1 MTGPGAVLG
10 RRQTRAVHPGTA
22 TGSDM
27 SSERADTGLDAQR
40 LLLLLLFAGS
50 GCSALVYEIVWYHLL
65 QLAIGSTAVS
75 LGILLAT
82 FMGGLCLGSY
92 LLPRL
97 LPRTRLHPLLVY
109 AGIEAAIALC
119 GLVELV
125 LIPLIDRLY
134 VSGAQDGIAGM
145 LLRGVVCAV
154 SLLPPTVLMGASL
167 PAIVRWARGGADM
180 RPSWW
185 GLLYGANTLGAVVG
199 CLLAGFWLLR
209 VYDIRIATFAAAA
222 INLAVAALSLA
233 LSRGP
238 VADSEAV
245 EAPRGPRDW
254 PVIIA
259 IFCSGASA
267 LGAEIVW
274 TRLMGLMFGATVYA
288 FSIILAVFLAG
299 LAIGTAVASSLVKR
313 VEPRAAL
320 GWCLML
326 AAIGLAW
333 AAYAISF
340 HLPYWPVDPLL
351 SRGPRYTFEMDMV
364 RSVFAILPPALF
376 WGAAFP
382 LAFGAANAGSD
393 PGRTVGGLYAA
404 NTLGAIAGALLVSIF
419 LVPWLGTVGSQ
430 RLLLGVAVLGGL
442 VMLLPPLIREDR
454 WEGSAMM
461 TFALFALGLLAWGM
475 GPVPGELIAY
485 GRRIATEF
493 GYSTI
498 LYTGEGRNTSIAI
511 SRWNSNGA
519 RQFHVAGKVEASS
532 LGVDMKLQ
540 RMLGHIPALMHK
552 NPQSVLIVGF
562 GAGVTAGSFTRDPTI
577 KRIVIC
583 ELEPLIPPTTTKWF
597 GDENYHVAED
607 KRTEIHFDDARHF
620 VLTTPEK
627 FDIITSDPI
636 HPFVK
641 GSAALY
647 SKEYFEMV
655 KDHLN
660 EGGIVTQWVPLYES
674 DAPSV
679 KSEIATFFQVFPG
692 GMVFANTNS
701 GQGYDVVLV
710 GQKNNKP
717 IDLDAINA
725 RLASAG
731 YAPVLQSLRDADIPS
746 VMNLFGTY
754 AGNDADLKPWLADA
768 AINHDYD
775 MRLQYLAGLALNGD
789 HADEI
794 YRQMVSLAQPP
805 QGAFTGDKMALQQL
819 FATIAAQRTP
829 GLQLQQAQ

>member
-1 MTGPGAVLG
+1 MT
-10 RRQTRAVHPGTA
+10 
-22 TGSDM
+22 
-27 SSERADTGLDAQR
+27 SERAETGLDTQR

-50 GCSALVYEIVWYHLL
+50 GCSALIYEIVWYHLL

-97 LPRTRLHPLLVY
+97 LPRTRRHPLMVY
-109 AGIEAAIALC
+109 AGIEGGIALC
-119 GLVELV
+119 GLIELI

-134 VSGAQDGIAGM
+134 VSGVQDGVAGM

-154 SLLPPTVLMGASL
+154 ALLPPTMLMGASL
-167 PAIVRWARGGADM
+167 PAIVRWARSGADL

-185 GLLYGANTLGAVVG
+185 GLLYGANTTGAVVG

-222 INLAVAALSLA
+222 INLAVAGLSFM

-238 VADSEAV
+238 VTISEVV
-245 EAPRGPRDW
+245 EGPRGPRDW

-259 IFCSGASA
+259 IFCSGAAA

-274 TRLMGLMFGATVYA
+274 TRLMGLMFGATVYS

-313 VEPRAAL
+313 IEPRAAL
-320 GWCLML
+320 GWCQML
-326 AAIGLAW
+326 AALGIAW
-333 AAYAISF
+333 TAYAISF

-351 SRGPRYTFEMDMV
+351 SQAPRYTFEIDMA
-364 RSVFAILPPALF
+364 RTIFAILPPALF

-404 NTLGAIAGALLVSIF
+404 NTLGAIAGALLVSIV

-430 RLLLGVAVLGGL
+430 RLLVGVAVLGGL
-442 VMLLPPLIREDR
+442 VMLLPPLLKDDS
-454 WEGSAMM
+454 WQGAAAM
-461 TFALFALGLLAWGM
+461 TFALFGLGALVWGM

-519 RQFHVAGKVEASS
+519 LQFHVAGKVEASS

-562 GAGVTAGSFTRDPTI
+562 GAGVTAGSFTRYPGI
-577 KRIVIC
+577 KHIVIC
-583 ELEPLIPPTTTKWF
+583 ELEPLIPPTTSKWF
-597 GDENYHVAED
+597 AAENYGVAND
-607 KRTEIHFDDARHF
+607 KRTEIHYDDARHF

-655 KDHLN
+655 KAHLN

-679 KSEIATFFQVFPG
+679 KSEIATFFAVFPG
-692 GMVFANTNS
+692 GMVFANTNG

-710 GQKNNKP
+710 GQKDNKP
-717 IDLDAINA
+717 IDLDAVTA

-731 YAPVLQSLRDADIPS
+731 YAPVLASLQNASSPS
-746 VMNLFGTY
+746 AASLFATY
-754 AGNDADLKPWLADA
+754 AGSDADLKPWLADA

-794 YRQMVSLAQPP
+794 YRAMMALAKPP
-805 QGAFTGDKMALQQL
+805 RGAFTGSPQ
-819 FATIAAQRTP
+819 T
-829 GLQLQQAQ
+829 LQQAFGAIQAPAAAQ

>member
-1 MTGPGAVLG
+1 MTTNTSTDSGVDP
-10 RRQTRAVHPGTA
+10 
-22 TGSDM
+22 
-27 SSERADTGLDAQR
+27 QR

-50 GCSALVYEIVWYHLL
+50 GCSALIYEIVWYHLL
-65 QLAIGSTAVS
+65 QLAIGSTAIS

-82 FMGGLCLGSY
+82 FMGGLCLGST

-97 LPRTRLHPLLVY
+97 LPRTRRHPLLVY

-119 GLVELV
+119 GLAELV

-134 VSGAQDGIAGM
+134 ISGAQEGVAGM
-145 LLRGVVCAV
+145 LTRGLVCAIV
-154 SLLPPTVLMGASL
+154 LLPPTMLMGASL
-167 PAIVRWARGGADM
+167 PAIVRWARSGADL

-185 GLLYGANTLGAVVG
+185 GLLYGANTLGAVIG

-209 VYDIRIATFAAAA
+209 LYDIHIATYAAAGVN
-222 INLAVAALSLA
+222 IAVAALSFL

-238 VADSEAV
+238 VMASEVV
-245 EAPRGPRDW
+245 EGPRETRAPMKDW
-254 PVIIA
+254 PVVIA
-259 IFCSGASA
+259 IFCSGAAA
-267 LGAEIVW
+267 LGSEVVW
-274 TRLMGLMFGATVYA
+274 TRLMGLMFGATVYS

-320 GWCLML
+320 GWCQML
-326 AAIGLAW
+326 AALGIAW
-333 AAYAISF
+333 TAYAIAF

-351 SRGPRYTFEMDMV
+351 SQAPRYTFEIDMV

-382 LAFGAANAGSD
+382 LAFGAARAGSD

-404 NTLGAIAGALLVSIF
+404 NTLGAIAGALAVSIF
-419 LVPWLGTVGSQ
+419 LVPWLGTLGSQ
-430 RLLLGVAVLGGL
+430 RLMLGIAVFGGL
-442 VMLLPPLIREDR
+442 VMLVPPLLKHDSWR
-454 WEGSAMM
+454 GSAAM
-461 TFALFALGLLAWGM
+461 TFALAGLGVLAWGM

-485 GRRIATEF
+485 GRRIASEM

-511 SRWNSNGA
+511 SRWNANGA

-562 GAGVTAGSFTRDPTI
+562 GAGVTAGSFTRYPSI
-577 KRIVIC
+577 KHIVIC

-597 GDENYHVAED
+597 PEENYRVAED
-607 KRTEIHFDDARHF
+607 KRTEIHYDDARHF

-647 SKEYFEMV
+647 SEEYFEMV
-655 KDHLN
+655 KAHLN
-660 EGGIVTQWVPLYES
+660 DGGIVTQWVPLYES
-674 DAPSV
+674 DAASV
-679 KSEIATFFQVFPG
+679 KSEIATFFKVFPG
-692 GMVFANTNS
+692 GMVFANTS
-701 GQGYDVVLV
+701 EGAGYDVVLV
-710 GQKNNKP
+710 GQKANRP
-717 IDLDAINA
+717 IDIGAINA
-725 RLASAG
+725 KLASAG
-731 YAPVLQSLRDADIPS
+731 YAPVMASLNDAGIYGALS
-746 VMNLFGTY
+746 LFGSY
-754 AGNDADLKPWLADA
+754 AGSDADLRPWLADA

-794 YRQMVSLAQPP
+794 YRKMMTLARLPR
-805 QGAFTGDKMALQQL
+805 GGFTGTPEELEQL
-819 FATIAAQRTP
+819 FSTIRGRQP
-829 GLQLQQAQ
+829 YGLVN

>member
-1 MTGPGAVLG
+1 MTSNNTSTDSGIDP
-10 RRQTRAVHPGTA
+10 
-22 TGSDM
+22 
-27 SSERADTGLDAQR
+27 QR

-50 GCSALVYEIVWYHLL
+50 GCSALIYEIVWYHLL

-82 FMGGLCLGSY
+82 FMGGLCLGST

-97 LPRTRLHPLLVY
+97 LPRTRRHPLQVY

-119 GLVELV
+119 GLLELV

-134 VSGAQDGIAGM
+134 ISGAQEGVAGM
-145 LLRGVVCAV
+145 LTRGVVCAV
-154 SLLPPTVLMGASL
+154 ALLPPTVLMGASL
-167 PAIVRWARGGADM
+167 PAIVRWARSGADLK
-180 RPSWW
+180 PSWW
-185 GLLYGANTLGAVVG
+185 GLLYGANTLGAVIG

-209 VYDIRIATFAAAA
+209 LYDIHIATFAAAG
-222 INLAVAALSLA
+222 INLAVAALSFL

-238 VADSEAV
+238 VTVSEAM
-245 EAPRGPRDW
+245 ESPRGATRDW
-254 PVIIA
+254 PVVIA
-259 IFCSGASA
+259 IFCSGAAA
-267 LGAEIVW
+267 LGSEVVW
-274 TRLMGLMFGATVYA
+274 TRLMGLMFGATVYS

-313 VEPRAAL
+313 VNARTAL
-320 GWCLML
+320 GWCQIL
-326 AAIGLAW
+326 AALGIAW
-333 AAYAISF
+333 TAYAISS
-340 HLPYWPVDPLL
+340 HLPYWPIDPLL
-351 SRGPRYTFEMDMV
+351 SQAPRYTFEIDMV

-382 LAFGAANAGSD
+382 LAFGAAGAGSD

-404 NTLGAIAGALLVSIF
+404 NTLGAIAGALAVSIF
-419 LVPWLGTVGSQ
+419 LVPWLGTLGSQ
-430 RLLLGVAVLGGL
+430 RLMLGIAVFGGL
-442 VMLLPPLIREDR
+442 VMLVPPLLKDDR
-454 WEGSAMM
+454 WQGSAVM
-461 TFALFALGLLAWGM
+461 TFALVGLGVLAWGM
-475 GPVPGELIAY
+475 QPVPGELIAY
-485 GRRIATEF
+485 GRRIATEM

-511 SRWNSNGA
+511 SRWNANGA

-562 GAGVTAGSFTRDPTI
+562 GAGVTAGSFTRYPSI
-577 KRIVIC
+577 KHIVIC

-597 GDENYHVAED
+597 PEENYRVAQD
-607 KRTEIHFDDARHF
+607 KRTTIHYDDARHF

-647 SKEYFEMV
+647 SEEYFEMV
-655 KDHLN
+655 KAHLN
-660 EGGIVTQWVPLYES
+660 DGGIVTQWVPLYES
-674 DAPSV
+674 DAASV
-679 KSEIATFFQVFPG
+679 KSEIATFFKVFPG
-692 GMVFANTNS
+692 GMVFANTNA
-701 GQGYDVVLV
+701 GAGYDVVLV

-717 IDLDAINA
+717 IDIDAINA
-725 RLASAG
+725 KLASAA
-731 YAPVLQSLRDADIPS
+731 YAPALVSLNNAEIS
-746 VMNLFGTY
+746 GALSLFGTY
-754 AGNDADLKPWLADA
+754 AGSDADLKPWLAGA

-794 YRQMVSLAQPP
+794 YRQMMALARPP
-805 QGAFTGDKMALQQL
+805 RGAFTGTPAELEQL
-819 FATIAAQRTP
+819 FSTI
-829 GLQLQQAQ
+829 QARQPYSLEN

>member
-1 MTGPGAVLG
+1 MTSN
-10 RRQTRAVHPGTA
+10 TST
-22 TGSDM
+22 
-27 SSERADTGLDAQR
+27 DTGIDLQR

-50 GCSALVYEIVWYHLL
+50 GCSALIYEIVWYHLL

-92 LLPRL
+92 MLPRL
-97 LPRTRLHPLLVY
+97 SPRTRRHPLLVY
-109 AGIEAAIALC
+109 AGIEGGIALC
-119 GLVELV
+119 GLLELV

-134 VSGAQDGIAGM
+134 ISGAQDGVAGM

-154 SLLPPTVLMGASL
+154 ALLPPTVLMGASL
-167 PAIVRWARGGADM
+167 PAIVRWARNGADV

-185 GLLYGANTLGAVVG
+185 GLLYAANTMGAVVG

-222 INLAVAALSLA
+222 INLGVAALSFA

-238 VADSEAV
+238 VTVSEVV
-245 EAPRGPRDW
+245 EGPRGPRDW
-254 PVIIA
+254 PVLIA

-274 TRLMGLMFGATVYA
+274 TRLMGLMFGATVYS
-288 FSIILAVFLAG
+288 FSIILAVFLSG
-299 LAIGTAVASSLVKR
+299 LAIGTAFASSLVKR
-313 VEPRAAL
+313 VDARAAL
-320 GWCLML
+320 GWCQML
-326 AAIGLAW
+326 AALGIAW
-333 AAYAISF
+333 TAYAIAF
-340 HLPYWPVDPLL
+340 HLPYWPIDPLL
-351 SRGPRYTFEMDMV
+351 SSSPRFTFEIDMA
-364 RSVFAILPPALF
+364 RCIFAILPPALF
-376 WGAAFP
+376 WGASFP
-382 LAFGAANAGSD
+382 LAFGAARAGSD
-393 PGRTVGGLYAA
+393 PGRTVGDVYAA
-404 NTLGAIAGALLVSIF
+404 NTLGAIVGALAVSIV
-419 LVPWLGTVGSQ
+419 LVPWLGTLGSQ

-442 VMLLPPLIREDR
+442 TMLLPPLIKEDA
-454 WEGSAMM
+454 WQGSAMM
-461 TFALFALGLLAWGM
+461 TFVLCILGILAWGM

-485 GRRIATEF
+485 GRRIATEM

-511 SRWNSNGA
+511 SRWNANGA

-540 RMLGHIPALMHK
+540 RMLGHIPALMHG

-562 GAGVTAGSFTRDPTI
+562 GAGVTAGSFTRYPGI
-577 KRIVIC
+577 KHIVIC

-597 GDENYHVAED
+597 PDENYKVAED
-607 KRTEIHFDDARHF
+607 PRTEIHFDDARHF
-620 VLTTPEK
+620 VLTTPQK

-660 EGGIVTQWVPLYES
+660 DGGIVTQWVPLYES
-674 DAPSV
+674 DAASV

-692 GMVFANTNS
+692 GMVFANTNG

-717 IDLDAINA
+717 IDIDAINA
-725 RLASAG
+725 RLNTAG
-731 YAPVLQSLRDADIPS
+731 YAPVAESMRTASIPS
-746 VMNLFGTY
+746 AISLFSTY
-754 AGNDADLKPWLADA
+754 AGSDADLKPWLADA

-794 YRQMVSLAQPP
+794 YRQMMALAKPP
-805 QGAFTGDKMALQQL
+805 QGSFKGEKTVLDQI
-819 FATIAAQRTP
+819 FAGVGSGRA
-829 GLQLQQAQ
+829 GNGE

>member
-1 MTGPGAVLG
+1 MTTNTSTDSGIDP
-10 RRQTRAVHPGTA
+10 
-22 TGSDM
+22 
-27 SSERADTGLDAQR
+27 QR

-50 GCSALVYEIVWYHLL
+50 GCSALIYEIVWYHLL
-65 QLAIGSTAVS
+65 QLAIGSTAIS

-82 FMGGLCLGSY
+82 FMGGLCLGST

-97 LPRTRLHPLLVY
+97 LPRTRRHPLQVY

-119 GLVELV
+119 GLAELV

-134 VSGAQDGIAGM
+134 ISGAQEGVAGM
-145 LLRGVVCAV
+145 LTRGLVCAV
-154 SLLPPTVLMGASL
+154 VLLPPTMLMGASL
-167 PAIVRWARGGADM
+167 PAIVRWARSGADL

-185 GLLYGANTLGAVVG
+185 GLLYGANTLGAVIG

-209 VYDIRIATFAAAA
+209 LYDIHIATFAAAG
-222 INLAVAALSLA
+222 INLAVAALSFL

-238 VADSEAV
+238 VTASEVV
-245 EAPRGPRDW
+245 ESPRGNRDW
-254 PVIIA
+254 PVVIA
-259 IFCSGASA
+259 IFCSGVAA
-267 LGAEIVW
+267 LGSEVVW
-274 TRLMGLMFGATVYA
+274 TRLMGLMFGATVYS

-313 VEPRAAL
+313 IEPRAAL
-320 GWCLML
+320 GWCQML
-326 AAIGLAW
+326 AALGIAW
-333 AAYAISF
+333 TAYAISF

-351 SRGPRYTFEMDMV
+351 SQAPRYTFEIDMV

-382 LAFGAANAGSD
+382 LAFGAARAGGD

-404 NTLGAIAGALLVSIF
+404 NTLGAIAGALAVSIF
-419 LVPWLGTVGSQ
+419 LVPWLGTLGSQ
-430 RLLLGVAVLGGL
+430 RLMLGIAVFGGL
-442 VMLLPPLIREDR
+442 VMLVPPLLKHDSWR
-454 WEGSAMM
+454 GSAAM
-461 TFALFALGLLAWGM
+461 TFALAGLGVLAWGM

-485 GRRIATEF
+485 GRRIASEM

-511 SRWNSNGA
+511 SRWNANGA

-562 GAGVTAGSFTRDPTI
+562 GAGVTAGSFTRYPSI
-577 KRIVIC
+577 KHIVIC

-597 GDENYHVAED
+597 PEENYRVAED
-607 KRTEIHFDDARHF
+607 KRTEIHYDDARHF

-647 SKEYFEMV
+647 SEEYFEMV
-655 KDHLN
+655 KAHLN
-660 EGGIVTQWVPLYES
+660 DGGIVTQWVPLYES
-674 DAPSV
+674 DAASV
-679 KSEIATFFQVFPG
+679 KSEIATFFKVFPG
-692 GMVFANTNS
+692 GMVFANTS
-701 GQGYDVVLV
+701 EGAGYDVVLV
-710 GQKNNKP
+710 GQKANRP
-717 IDLDAINA
+717 IDIGAINA
-725 RLASAG
+725 KLASAG
-731 YAPVLQSLRDADIPS
+731 YAPVMASLNDAGIYGALS
-746 VMNLFGTY
+746 LFGSY
-754 AGNDADLKPWLADA
+754 AGSDADLRPWLADA

-794 YRQMVSLAQPP
+794 YRKMMTLARLPR
-805 QGAFTGDKMALQQL
+805 GGFTGTPEELEQL
-819 FATIAAQRTP
+819 FSTIRGRQP
-829 GLQLQQAQ
+829 YGLVN

>member
-1 MTGPGAVLG
+1 MTSTSAGE
-10 RRQTRAVHPGTA
+10 H
-22 TGSDM
+22 
-27 SSERADTGLDAQR
+27 ADTGLDLQR

-50 GCSALVYEIVWYHLL
+50 GCSALIYEIVWYHLL

-92 LLPRL
+92 LLPRF
-97 LPRTRLHPLLVY
+97 LPRARRHPLLVY
-109 AGIEAAIALC
+109 AGIEGAIALC

-134 VSGAQDGIAGM
+134 ISGVQDGVAGM

-154 SLLPPTVLMGASL
+154 ALLPPTVLMGASL
-167 PAIVRWARGGADM
+167 PAIVRWARGGADLK
-180 RPSWW
+180 PSWW
-185 GLLYGANTLGAVVG
+185 GLLYGANTFGAVIG

-222 INLAVAALSLA
+222 INLAVAALSFA

-238 VADSEAV
+238 VVESEAV
-245 EAPRGPRDW
+245 ETSRGPRDW

-299 LAIGTAVASSLVKR
+299 LALGTAAASSLVKR
-313 VEPRAAL
+313 VEPRTAL
-320 GWCLML
+320 GWCQIL
-326 AAIGLAW
+326 AALGMAW
-333 AAYAISF
+333 TAYVISF

-351 SRGPRYTFEMDMV
+351 SQAPRYTFEIDMA
-364 RSVFAILPPALF
+364 RSIFAILPPALF

-382 LAFGAANAGSD
+382 LAFGAAAAGSD
-393 PGRTVGGLYAA
+393 PGHTVGGLYAA
-404 NTLGAIAGALLVSIF
+404 NTLGAIAGALLVSIV
-419 LVPWLGTVGSQ
+419 LVPWLGTLGSQ
-430 RLLLGVAVLGGL
+430 RMLLGVAVLGGL
-442 VMLLPPLIREDR
+442 VMLLPPLIKEDA
-454 WEGSAMM
+454 WHSSAMM

-498 LYTGEGRNTSIAI
+498 LFTGEGRNTSIAI

-519 RQFHVAGKVEASS
+519 LQFHVAGKVEASS

-540 RMLGHIPALMHK
+540 RMLGHIPALMHG

-562 GAGVTAGSFTRDPTI
+562 GAGVTAGSFTRYPGI
-577 KRIVIC
+577 KHIVIC

-597 GDENYHVAED
+597 ANENYNVAND
-607 KRTEIHFDDARHF
+607 KRTQIHFDDARHF

-655 KDHLN
+655 KAHLN
-660 EGGIVTQWVPLYES
+660 DGGIVTQWVPLYES
-674 DAPSV
+674 DGPSV

-692 GMVFANTNS
+692 GMVFANTNG

-710 GQKNNKP
+710 GQKSNKP
-717 IDLDAINA
+717 VDLGAINA
-725 RLASAG
+725 RLATAG
-731 YAPVLQSLRDADIPS
+731 YAPVMASLQDAAIPS
-746 VMNLFGTY
+746 ALSLFATY
-754 AGNDADLKPWLADA
+754 AGSDADLKPWLADA

-794 YRQMVSLAQPP
+794 YRQMIALAKPP
-805 QGAFTGDKMALQQL
+805 RGAFIGNGADQL
-819 FATIAAQRTP
+819 FGAI
-829 GLQLQQAQ
+829 QAGRAGGQ

>member
-1 MTGPGAVLG
+1 MT
-10 RRQTRAVHPGTA
+10 TNTS
-22 TGSDM
+22 T
-27 SSERADTGLDAQR
+27 DTGIDLQR

-50 GCSALVYEIVWYHLL
+50 GCSALIYEIVWYHLL

-97 LPRTRLHPLLVY
+97 LPRTRRHPLLVY
-109 AGIEAAIALC
+109 AGIEAGIALC
-119 GLVELV
+119 GLAELV

-134 VSGAQDGIAGM
+134 ISGAQDGVAGM
-145 LLRGVVCAV
+145 LLRGLVCAV

-167 PAIVRWARGGADM
+167 PAIVRWARSSADG

-185 GLLYGANTLGAVVG
+185 GLLYGANTMGAVVG

-209 VYDIRIATFAAAA
+209 VYDIHIATFAAAA
-222 INLAVAALSLA
+222 INLAVAALSFA

-238 VADSEAV
+238 VAESEAV
-245 EAPRGPRDW
+245 EAPRGPRASMKDW

-259 IFCSGASA
+259 IFCSGAAA
-267 LGAEIVW
+267 LGSEIVW
-274 TRLMGLMFGATVYA
+274 TRLMGLMFGATVYS

-299 LAIGTAVASSLVKR
+299 LAIGTAFASSIVRR

-320 GWCLML
+320 GWCQIL
-326 AAIGLAW
+326 AALGIAW
-333 AAYAISF
+333 TAYAVSS
-340 HLPYWPVDPLL
+340 HLPYWPIDPLL
-351 SRGPRYTFEMDMV
+351 SQSPRFTFEIDMV
-364 RSVFAILPPALF
+364 RCIFAILPPALF

-382 LAFGAANAGSD
+382 LAFAAAGAGSD

-404 NTLGAIAGALLVSIF
+404 NTLGAIAGALLVSIV

-430 RLLLGVAVLGGL
+430 RLLLGVALLGGL
-442 VMLLPPLIREDR
+442 VMLLPPLIKEDS
-454 WEGSAMM
+454 WQGSALM
-461 TFALFALGLLAWGM
+461 TFTLCVLGILAWGM
-475 GPVPGELIAY
+475 RPVPGELIAY
-485 GRRIATEF
+485 GRRIASEI

-540 RMLGHIPALMHK
+540 RMLGHIPALMHG

-562 GAGVTAGSFTRDPTI
+562 GAGVTAGSFTRYPSI

-597 GDENYHVAED
+597 PDENYKVALD
-607 KRTEIHFDDARHF
+607 KRTQIHFDDARHF

-655 KDHLN
+655 KAHLN
-660 EGGIVTQWVPLYES
+660 DGGIVTQWVPLYES
-674 DAPSV
+674 DEASV
-679 KSEIATFFQVFPG
+679 KSELATFFQVFPG
-692 GMVFANTNS
+692 GMVFANTNG

-710 GQKNNKP
+710 GQKTNKP
-717 IDLDAINA
+717 IDIDAINA
-725 RLASAG
+725 RLATAG
-731 YAPVLQSLRDADIPS
+731 YAPVMDSMASAAIPS
-746 VMNLFGTY
+746 AISLFSTY
-754 AGNDADLKPWLADA
+754 AGSDADLKPWLADA

-789 HADEI
+789 HAEEI
-794 YRQMVSLAQPP
+794 YRRMIGMAKPP
-805 QGAFTGDKMALQQL
+805 TGAFRGDKATLDQL
-819 FATIAAQRTP
+819 FARMGTP
-829 GLQLQQAQ
+829 RNGGDE

>member
-1 MTGPGAVLG
+1 MT
-10 RRQTRAVHPGTA
+10 
-22 TGSDM
+22 SDNNT
-27 SSERADTGLDAQR
+27 DTGIDLQR

-50 GCSALVYEIVWYHLL
+50 GCSALIYEIVWYHLL
-65 QLAIGSTAVS
+65 QLAIGSTAIS

-97 LPRTRLHPLLVY
+97 SPRTRRHPLLVY
-109 AGIEAAIALC
+109 AGIEAGIALC
-119 GLVELV
+119 GLLELV

-134 VSGAQDGIAGM
+134 ISGAQDGVAGM

-167 PAIVRWARGGADM
+167 PAIVRWARSGADG

-209 VYDIRIATFAAAA
+209 IYDIHIATFAAAA
-222 INLAVAALSLA
+222 INLAVAALSFA

-238 VADSEAV
+238 VIDSEVV

-259 IFCSGASA
+259 IFCSGAAA
-267 LGAEIVW
+267 LGSEIVW
-274 TRLMGLMFGATVYA
+274 TRLMGLMFGATVYS

-299 LAIGTAVASSLVKR
+299 LAIGTAFASSLVKR

-320 GWCLML
+320 GWCQML
-326 AAIGLAW
+326 AALGIAW
-333 AAYAISF
+333 TAYAISS
-340 HLPYWPVDPLL
+340 HLPFWPIDPLL
-351 SRGPRYTFEMDMV
+351 SQAPRYTFEIDMA
-364 RSVFAILPPALF
+364 RCIFAILPPALC

-382 LAFGAANAGSD
+382 LAFGAAGAGSD

-404 NTLGAIAGALLVSIF
+404 NTLGAIAGALLVSIV

-430 RLLLGVAVLGGL
+430 RLLLGVALLGGL
-442 VMLLPPLIREDR
+442 VMLLPRLIKEDR
-454 WEGSAMM
+454 WQGSAMM
-461 TFALFALGLLAWGM
+461 TFTLCVLGILAWGM
-475 GPVPGELIAY
+475 RPVPGELIAY
-485 GRRIATEF
+485 GRRIASEI

-532 LGVDMKLQ
+532 LAVDMKLQ
-540 RMLGHIPALMHK
+540 RMLGHIPALMHG

-562 GAGVTAGSFTRDPTI
+562 GAGVTAGSFTRYPSI

-597 GDENYHVAED
+597 PDENYKVAED
-607 KRTEIHFDDARHF
+607 KRTQIHFDDARHY

-655 KDHLN
+655 KAHLN
-660 EGGIVTQWVPLYES
+660 DGGIVTQWVPLYES
-674 DAPSV
+674 DAASV

-692 GMVFANTNS
+692 GMVFANTNG

-710 GQKNNKP
+710 GQKTNKP
-717 IDLDAINA
+717 IDMDAINA
-725 RLASAG
+725 RLATAG
-731 YAPVLQSLRDADIPS
+731 YAPVLASMTSAAIPS
-746 VMNLFGTY
+746 AVSLFSTY
-754 AGNDADLKPWLADA
+754 AGSDADLKPWLADA

-794 YRQMVSLAQPP
+794 YRQMMALAKPP
-805 QGAFTGDKMALQQL
+805 RGAFRGDKATLDQM
-819 FATIAAQRTP
+819 FAGIGSSRP
-829 GLQLQQAQ
+829 GGDE

>member
-1 MTGPGAVLG
+1 VSANTS
-10 RRQTRAVHPGTA
+10 TD
-22 TGSDM
+22 S
-27 SSERADTGLDAQR
+27 GLDPQR

-50 GCSALVYEIVWYHLL
+50 GCSALIYEIVWYHLL
-65 QLAIGSTAVS
+65 QLAIGSTAYS

-97 LPRTRLHPLLVY
+97 SPRTRRHPLLVY

-119 GLVELV
+119 GLAELV

-134 VSGAQDGIAGM
+134 ISGAQDGVAGM
-145 LLRGVVCAV
+145 LMRGVICAV
-154 SLLPPTVLMGASL
+154 SLLPPTMLMGASL
-167 PAIVRWARGGADM
+167 PAIVRWARSGADG

-185 GLLYGANTLGAVVG
+185 GLLYGANTMGAVAG

-209 VYDIRIATFAAAA
+209 VYDIYVATFAAAA
-222 INLAVAALSLA
+222 INLTVAGLSFLLA
-233 LSRGP
+233 RGP
-238 VADSEAV
+238 VIDSESV

-254 PVIIA
+254 PVLIA
-259 IFCSGASA
+259 IFCSGAAA

-299 LAIGTAVASSLVKR
+299 LAIGTAFASSLVKR

-320 GWCLML
+320 GWCQML
-326 AAIGLAW
+326 AGLGVAW
-333 AAYAISF
+333 AAYAIAF
-340 HLPYWPVDPLL
+340 HLPFWPIDPLL
-351 SRGPRYTFEMDMV
+351 SQAPRYTFEIDIV
-364 RSVFAILPPALF
+364 RSIFAILPPALF

-382 LAFGAANAGSD
+382 LAFAAARAGSD
-393 PGRTVGGLYAA
+393 PGRTVGEIYAA
-404 NTLGAIAGALLVSIF
+404 NTLGAIAGALASSIF
-419 LVPWLGTVGSQ
+419 LVPWLGTVGTQ
-430 RLLLGVAVLGGL
+430 RLMLAVAILGAL
-442 VMLLPPLIREDR
+442 VMLVPPLLKEDR
-454 WEGSAMM
+454 WDRSAAM
-461 TFALFALGLLAWGM
+461 TFALALLAVLGWGM

-485 GRRIATEF
+485 GRRIASEM

-540 RMLGHIPALMHK
+540 RMLGHIPALMHGDPK
-552 NPQSVLIVGF
+552 SVLIVGF
-562 GAGVTAGSFTRDPTI
+562 GAGVTAGSFTRYPSVS
-577 KRIVIC
+577 RIVIC

-597 GDENYHVAED
+597 PDENYRVALD
-607 KRTEIHFDDARHF
+607 RRTQIHFDDARHF

-647 SKEYFEMV
+647 SKEYFELV
-655 KDHLN
+655 KAHLN
-660 EGGIVTQWVPLYES
+660 DGGIVTQWVPLYES
-674 DAPSV
+674 DAASV

-692 GMVFANTNS
+692 GMVFANTNG

-710 GQKNNKP
+710 GQKSNRP
-717 IDLDAINA
+717 IDIDAINA
-725 RLASAG
+725 RMATAG
-731 YAPVLQSLRDADIPS
+731 YAPVRESLNSAAIPS
-746 VMNLFGTY
+746 AVSLFATY
-754 AGNDADLKPWLADA
+754 AGSDADLKPWLAGA

-794 YRQMVSLAQPP
+794 YRQMIALARPP
-805 QGAFTGDKMALQQL
+805 RGAFRGDPATLSQIFIAIGTGPHDE
-819 FATIAAQRTP
+819 
-829 GLQLQQAQ
+829 

>member
-1 MTGPGAVLG
+1 MTTNTSTDSGIDL
-10 RRQTRAVHPGTA
+10 
-22 TGSDM
+22 
-27 SSERADTGLDAQR
+27 QR

-50 GCSALVYEIVWYHLL
+50 GCSALIYEIVWYHLL
-65 QLAIGSTAVS
+65 QLAIGSTAIS

-97 LPRTRLHPLLVY
+97 LPRTRRHPLQIY

-134 VSGAQDGIAGM
+134 VSGAQEGVAGM
-145 LLRGVVCAV
+145 LTRGVVCAV
-154 SLLPPTVLMGASL
+154 ALLPPTVLMGASL
-167 PAIVRWARGGADM
+167 PAIVRWARNGADLK
-180 RPSWW
+180 PSWW
-185 GLLYGANTLGAVVG
+185 GLLYGANTMGAVVG

-209 VYDIRIATFAAAA
+209 VYDIHIATYAAAA
-222 INLAVAALSLA
+222 INLAVAALSFL

-238 VADSEAV
+238 VTDSETV

-259 IFCSGASA
+259 IFCSGAAA
-267 LGAEIVW
+267 LGSEVVW
-274 TRLMGLMFGATVYA
+274 TRLMGLMFGATVYS

-313 VEPRAAL
+313 VEPRTAL
-320 GWCLML
+320 GWCQIL
-326 AAIGLAW
+326 AALGIAW
-333 AAYAISF
+333 AAYAIAF

-351 SRGPRYTFEMDMV
+351 SQAPRYTFEIDMV

-382 LAFGAANAGSD
+382 LAFGAGSAGSD

-404 NTLGAIAGALLVSIF
+404 NTLGAIAGALAVSIV
-419 LVPWLGTVGSQ
+419 LVPWMGTLGSQ
-430 RLLLGVAVLGGL
+430 RLMLGIAVFGGL
-442 VMLLPPLIREDR
+442 VMLVPPLLKEDR
-454 WEGSAMM
+454 WEGSAGM
-461 TFALFALGLLAWGM
+461 TFTLVALGVLAWGM

-485 GRRIATEF
+485 GRRIASEM

-511 SRWNSNGA
+511 SRWNANGA

-532 LGVDMKLQ
+532 LGVDMRLQ
-540 RMLGHIPALMHK
+540 RMLGHIPALMHP

-562 GAGVTAGSFTRDPTI
+562 GAGVTAGSFTRYPTI
-577 KRIVIC
+577 KHIVIC

-597 GDENYHVAED
+597 PEENYRVAED
-607 KRTEIHFDDARHF
+607 KRTEIHYDDARHF

-647 SKEYFEMV
+647 SEEYFEMV
-655 KDHLN
+655 KAHLN

-674 DAPSV
+674 DAASV
-679 KSEIATFFQVFPG
+679 KSEIATFFKVFPG
-692 GMVFANTNS
+692 GMVFANTNA
-701 GQGYDVVLV
+701 GAGYDVVLV

-717 IDLDAINA
+717 IDIDAINA
-725 RLASAG
+725 KLASAG
-731 YAPVLQSLRDADIPS
+731 YAPVVVSLNNAAIPS
-746 VMNLFGTY
+746 ALSLFGTY
-754 AGNDADLKPWLADA
+754 AGSDADLKPWLADA

-794 YRQMVSLAQPP
+794 YRQMVALARPP
-805 QGAFTGDKMALQQL
+805 RNAFTGKPEELQQL
-819 FATIAAQRTP
+819 FSAIRAGGQP
-829 GLQLQQAQ
+829 YGGGD

>member
-1 MTGPGAVLG
+1 MT
-10 RRQTRAVHPGTA
+10 TNTS
-22 TGSDM
+22 T
-27 SSERADTGLDAQR
+27 DTGIDLQR

-50 GCSALVYEIVWYHLL
+50 GCSALIYEIVWYHLL

-97 LPRTRLHPLLVY
+97 LPRTRRHPLLVY
-109 AGIEAAIALC
+109 AGIEAGIALC
-119 GLVELV
+119 GLAELV

-134 VSGAQDGIAGM
+134 ISGAQDGVAGM
-145 LLRGVVCAV
+145 LLRGLVCAV

-167 PAIVRWARGGADM
+167 PAIVRWARSSADG

-185 GLLYGANTLGAVVG
+185 GLLYGANTMGAVVG

-209 VYDIRIATFAAAA
+209 VYDIHIATFAAAA
-222 INLAVAALSLA
+222 INLAVAALSFA

-238 VADSEAV
+238 VAESEAV
-245 EAPRGPRDW
+245 EAPRGPRASMKDW

-259 IFCSGASA
+259 IFCSGAAA
-267 LGAEIVW
+267 LGSEIVW
-274 TRLMGLMFGATVYA
+274 TRLMGLMFGATVYS

-299 LAIGTAVASSLVKR
+299 LAIGTAFASSIVRR

-320 GWCLML
+320 GWCQIL
-326 AAIGLAW
+326 AALGIAW
-333 AAYAISF
+333 TAYAVSS
-340 HLPYWPVDPLL
+340 HLPYWPIDPLL
-351 SRGPRYTFEMDMV
+351 SQSPRFTFEIDMV
-364 RSVFAILPPALF
+364 RCIFAILPPALF

-382 LAFGAANAGSD
+382 LAFAAAGAGSD

-404 NTLGAIAGALLVSIF
+404 NTLGAIAGALLVSIV

-430 RLLLGVAVLGGL
+430 RLLLGVALLGGL
-442 VMLLPPLIREDR
+442 VMLLPPLIKEDS
-454 WEGSAMM
+454 WQGSALM
-461 TFALFALGLLAWGM
+461 TFTLCVLGILAWGM
-475 GPVPGELIAY
+475 RPVPGELIAY
-485 GRRIATEF
+485 GRRIASEI

-540 RMLGHIPALMHK
+540 RMLGHIPALMHG

-562 GAGVTAGSFTRDPTI
+562 GAGVTAGSFTRYPSI

-597 GDENYHVAED
+597 PDENYKVALD
-607 KRTEIHFDDARHF
+607 QRTQIHFDDARHF

-655 KDHLN
+655 KAHLN
-660 EGGIVTQWVPLYES
+660 DGGIVTQWVPLYES
-674 DAPSV
+674 DEASV
-679 KSEIATFFQVFPG
+679 KSELATFFQVFPG
-692 GMVFANTNS
+692 GMVFANTNG

-710 GQKNNKP
+710 GQKTNKP
-717 IDLDAINA
+717 IDIDAINA
-725 RLASAG
+725 RLATAG
-731 YAPVLQSLRDADIPS
+731 YAPVMDSMASAAIPS
-746 VMNLFGTY
+746 AISLFSTY
-754 AGNDADLKPWLADA
+754 AGSDADLKPWLADA

-789 HADEI
+789 HAEEI
-794 YRQMVSLAQPP
+794 YRRMIGMAKPP
-805 QGAFTGDKMALQQL
+805 TGAFRGDKATLDQL
-819 FATIAAQRTP
+819 FARMGTP
-829 GLQLQQAQ
+829 RNGGDE

>member
-1 MTGPGAVLG
+1 
-10 RRQTRAVHPGTA
+10 
-22 TGSDM
+22 M
-27 SSERADTGLDAQR
+27 SSGRADAGLDLQR

-50 GCSALVYEIVWYHLL
+50 GCSALIYEIVWYHLL

-97 LPRTRLHPLLVY
+97 LPRARRHPLLVY
-109 AGIEAAIALC
+109 AGIEGGIALC

-134 VSGAQDGIAGM
+134 VSGAQDGVAGM
-145 LLRGVVCAV
+145 LLRGVVCSVA
-154 SLLPPTVLMGASL
+154 LLPPTVLMGASL
-167 PAIVRWARGGADM
+167 PAIVRWARGGADLK
-180 RPSWW
+180 PSWW
-185 GLLYGANTLGAVVG
+185 GILYAANTFGAVVG

-222 INLAVAALSLA
+222 INLAVAALSFA

-238 VADSEAV
+238 VTASEAV
-245 EAPRGPRDW
+245 EGPRGPRDW

-259 IFCSGASA
+259 IFCSGAAA
-267 LGAEIVW
+267 LGAEVVW

-299 LAIGTAVASSLVKR
+299 LAIGTAFASSLVNR

-320 GWCLML
+320 GWCQLL
-326 AAIGLAW
+326 AALGIAW
-333 AAYAISF
+333 TACVISF

-351 SRGPRYTFEMDMV
+351 SQAPRYTFEIDMA
-364 RSVFAILPPALF
+364 RSIFAILPPALF

-382 LAFGAANAGSD
+382 LAFGAASAGSD

-404 NTLGAIAGALLVSIF
+404 NTLGAIAGALLVSIV

-430 RLLLGVAVLGGL
+430 RLLLGVAVVGAL
-442 VMLLPPLIREDR
+442 VMLLPPLLKEDR
-454 WEGSAMM
+454 WQGSAVM
-461 TFALFALGLLAWGM
+461 TLALFGLGLLAWGM

-519 RQFHVAGKVEASS
+519 LQFHVAGKVEASS

-552 NPQSVLIVGF
+552 DPQSVLIVGF
-562 GAGVTAGSFTRDPTI
+562 GAGVTAGSFTRYPGI
-577 KRIVIC
+577 RRIVIC

-597 GDENYHVAED
+597 ASENYNVAND
-607 KRTEIHFDDARHF
+607 RRTQIHFDDARHF

-647 SKEYFEMV
+647 SQEYFEMV
-655 KDHLN
+655 KAHLN
-660 EGGIVTQWVPLYES
+660 AGGIVTQWVPLYES

-679 KSEIATFFQVFPG
+679 KSEIATFFKVFPG
-692 GMVFANTNS
+692 GMVFANTNG

-710 GQKNNKP
+710 GQKDNRP
-717 IDLDAINA
+717 VDLDAINA

-731 YAPVLQSLRDADIPS
+731 YAPVLASLQNASIPS
-746 VMNLFGTY
+746 AANLFSTY
-754 AGNDADLKPWLADA
+754 AGSDADLKPWLADA

-794 YRQMVSLAQPP
+794 YRAMMALAKPAR
-805 QGAFTGDKMALQQL
+805 GAFTGSPQALQQV
-819 FATIAAQRTP
+819 FGGPAGQ
-829 GLQLQQAQ
+829 